1 MTNEPVLNRKRNS
14 WYIYFFG
21 ALGGLLFGYDTGV
34 ISGALLYIRA
44 QMHLT
49 SFEQGLVVSAVLLG
63 AIIGAAVISPLS
75 DRYGRKKMVLLSA
88 LIFLIGAILSGISPN
103 AAILIIA
110 RIILGVAVGGASALV
125 PMYLAE
131 ISPAR
136 IRGTLSSLNQLMIM
150 TGILLAYII
159 DYAFANFTNGWRYM
173 LAFAALPAIILLIGG
188 AVLPESPR
196 FLYKI
201 GRIDDAKKVLTRLR
215 GNTKEVDEELSTI
228 EKSSQQESGTLKDL
242 FSKLVHPALVIA
254 VGLCIFQQITGCNTV
269 LYYAPTIFSQVGLG
283 NSAAILGTVG
293 IGVVSVIT
301 TAVAVVIMDKF
312 NRRTLLNFGSIGMA
326 ISLFTLAIVT
336 NFAEKGSGLSAWIV
350 MIALAVYIVFFSATW
365 GPIAW
370 VVMAEVFPLN
380 VRGLG
385 TGFASV
391 IDWFAD
397 LIVSLT
403 FPVLLAWMGTSI
415 FAVYGII
422 SVLAIVF
429 VSKFVFETRGRS
441 LEDIEQELHQRA
453 K

>member
-1 MTNEPVLNRKRNS
+1 MTNKTAKSRSS

-44 QMHLT
+44 EMKLT
-49 SFEQGLVVSAVLLG
+49 SLEQGLVVSAVLLG
-63 AIIGAAVISPLS
+63 AIIGAAIISPMS
-75 DRYGRKKMVLLSA
+75 DWFGRKKMVMLSA
-88 LIFLIGAILSGISPN
+88 LIFLIGALLSGFSPDV
-103 AAILIIA
+103 IVLVIA
-110 RIILGVAVGGASALV
+110 RVILGVAVGGASALV

-159 DYAFANFTNGWRYM
+159 DYSFANVTNGWRYM

-188 AVLPESPR
+188 VLLPESPR
-196 FLYKI
+196 FLYKV
-201 GRIDDAKKVLTRLR
+201 GRTEDAKNVLMRLR
-215 GNTKEVDEELSTI
+215 GDNEEEVNDELSVI
-228 EKSSQQESGTLKDL
+228 EKANKQESGTLKDL

-301 TAVAVVIMDKF
+301 TGIAVIIMDKF
-312 NRRTLLNFGSIGMA
+312 NRRTLLNFGSVGMA
-326 ISLFTLAIVT
+326 VSLFTLAIVT

-403 FPVLLAWMGTSI
+403 FPILLTWLGTSI
-415 FAVYGII
+415 FAIYGII
-422 SVLAIVF
+422 CILAIVF

-441 LEDIEQELHQRA
+441 LEDIEQELHNRA